1 MMPTAIF
8 WPMIA
13 HVALVGIVYGVLG
26 LRRRRA
32 VRSGEAKISA
42 FRTRGGAEPATS
54 ATASANLMNQFEVPV
69 LLHVVCLAL
78 FVTNG
83 VSYLTV
89 ALAWLFVALRYVHAW
104 LHLGTNDVMPPVGS
118 LLGRRRCSGNSLG
131 RLRAAPAGHR
141 LT

>member
-1 MMPTAIF
+1 MSPTAIF

-26 LRRRRA
+26 VRRRKA

-42 FRTRGGAEPATS
+42 FRTRGGAEPASS

-78 FVTNG
+78 FVTAG
-83 VSYLTV
+83 VSYIAV
-89 ALAWLFVALRYVHAW
+89 VLAWLFIALRYAHAW
-104 LHLGTNDVMPPVGS
+104 LHLGANDVRHRSGAFAAGVVVLGILWIYFALH
-118 LLGRRRCSGNSLG
+118 LLGIV
-131 RLRAAPAGHR
+131 
-141 LT
+141 

>member
-1 MMPTAIF
+1 MSPTAIF

-26 LRRRRA
+26 VRRRRA

-42 FRTRGGAEPATS
+42 FRTRGGAEPASS

-78 FVTNG
+78 FVTAG
-83 VSYLTV
+83 VSYIAV
-89 ALAWLFVALRYVHAW
+89 VLAWLFIALRYAHAW
-104 LHLGTNDVMPPVGS
+104 LHLGANYVRHRSGAFAAGVVVLGNLWIYFALH
-118 LLGRRRCSGNSLG
+118 LLGIV
-131 RLRAAPAGHR
+131 
-141 LT
+141 

>member
-1 MMPTAIF
+1 MSPTAIF

-13 HVALVGIVYGVLG
+13 HVVLVGIVYGFLG
-26 LRRRRA
+26 KRRFGA

-42 FRTRGGAEPATS
+42 FRTRGGSEPDRS

-78 FVTNG
+78 FVTSG

-89 ALAWLFVALRYVHAW
+89 LLAWLFVALRYVHAW
-104 LHLGTNDVMPPVGS
+104 LHLGPNDV
-118 LLGRRRCSGNSLG
+118 
-131 RLRAAPAGHR
+131 RLRSGAFSAGVVVLAVLWLVFALH
-141 LT
+141 LAGVA